1 MIAFDWAPGLPN
13 LLLANVATRDAFV
26 DALVQERA
34 WEFSAEGH
42 RRFDLLRLGRY
53 KARQLAVFN
62 RTVEDKYLLFPIPL
76 AETDLNPNL
85 LPNNPGF

>member
-1 MIAFDWAPGLPN
+1 LI
-13 LLLANVATRDAFV
+13 ANVLTRDAFV

-53 KARQLAVFN
+53 KQRQLAVFN
-62 RTVEDKYLLFPIPL
+62 RTVDDKYLLFPIPQT
-76 AETDLNPNL
+76 EIDLNPNL
-85 LPNNPGF
+85 KPQNPGF